1 MFCKGNKNSSL
12 IHILMSVVLKQLFE
26 TDVHQLS
33 LFFVR
38 LKALGLYCCLSGFW
52 YYICFLLIKIM

>member
-26 TDVHQLS
+26 TDVHWL
-33 LFFVR
+33 
-38 LKALGLYCCLSGFW
+38 
-52 YYICFLLIKIM
+52 